1 QMGGFLN
8 RKSDGN
14 PGWESIWEGWKFFL
28 GMKEGIKLYKG
39 GLTCG

>member
-28 GMKEGIKLYKG
+28 GMKEGIQLYKR